1 MNRANMHNT
10 LLNNP
15 SSKASNTLHMVI
27 ETESDISNCVK
38 KGDKASGEKI
48 KTNLQ
53 LIISCMKWV
62 FL

>member
-1 MNRANMHNT
+1 MNGANMHNT

-27 ETESDISNCVK
+27 DTESDISNCVK
-38 KGDKASGEKI
+38 KGKKASGKKT

-53 LIISCMKWV
+53 LIISCMKV
-62 FL
+62 VLL